1 MRRGTMELNMS
12 RPALQSLLDGIKA
25 GKTLY
30 IVHCLGGW
38 KITQKQVDSFEKAGY
53 PVLKEKNGSL
63 YAAKGKKYSCVDFC
77 HIELV

>member
-1 MRRGTMELNMS
+1 MEL
-12 RPALQSLLDGIKA
+12 PKVEHLLSEIKK

-30 IVHCLGGW
+30 ILHCLGGW
-38 KITQKQVDSFEKAGY
+38 KINQKTVEKFIAAGY